1 MKKLFLVAL
10 VIAFCISGIAFAAVE
25 IKSAGTVI
33 GKTETI
39 DMTGPTIA
47 KDTSLS
53 EVNIDLTD
61 LTDLTVAGDI
71 YAESDIRVDASIY
84 VGITGGTEGA
94 LWMKQPDGGCSRCSV
109 DAAGTTLT
117 CADNTCPSG
126 I

>member
-10 VIAFCISGIAFAAVE
+10 VIAFCVSGIAFAAVE

-33 GKTETI
+33 GKTETV

-47 KDTSLS
+47 TSGTDIT
-53 EVNIDLTD
+53 VDFTD